1 MWDVL
6 LKEFQNNQ
14 EIKIQSLLKDKNNIG
29 KLFNLDMISL
39 LELLNKVE
47 RLGYISVVRTA
58 GLDVVRIKT
67 EWSFLECVEQYYK
80 AINSVGGE

>member
-1 MWDVL
+1 MDNA
-6 LKEFQNNQ
+6 NNQ

-47 RLGYISVVRTA
+47 RLGYISVIRTA

-80 AINSVGGE
+80 AINSVSGE